1 METKNTLKVIM
12 KRHKNFKICDVTNSI
27 LSKLNKELDEFKKL
41 VSTMSK
47 YDEKR
52 KKKSKL
58 IKEELNG
65 VIRGIKISIEIV
77 KNISHN

>member
-1 METKNTLKVIM
+1 M
-12 KRHKNFKICDVTNSI
+12 DSI
-27 LSKLNKELDEFKKL
+27 LSKLNKELDEFNKL
-41 VSTMSK
+41 VSTMDK
-47 YDEKR
+47 YDEYSTE
-52 KKKSKL
+52 KSKL